1 MDCIGESLAVID
13 TLSIESHFKSILE
26 DVLRSINVSF
36 CSLLSTS
43 VSSVFVSA
51 PLSTFP
57 FKVPSF
63 LNVVVRDIPPA
74 GIGDSTSLELNKY
87 DCKRQ

>member
-13 TLSIESHFKSILE
+13 TLSIDSHLKRILE

-36 CSLLSTS
+36 WSLVSTS
-43 VSSVFVSA
+43 VSSFFVSVS
-51 PLSTFP
+51 LSTFP

-63 LNVVVRDIPPA
+63 LNVVVRDVPPA